1 MEEKT
6 VRAMEFVTI
15 EHYSEERFTERKSL
29 FIGRALPVNSEDE
42 ARKFIE
48 EIKEKHNDATHNV
61 YAYTI
66 ENRITRMSDDGE
78 PSGTAG
84 RPVLEAIMQKKL
96 TNVCVVVTRYFGGI
110 LLGAG
115 GLIRA
120 YRKAAEL
127 CLNKATIITIK
138 KIPVYAVTVS
148 YEHWSRILKLANNL
162 GLPQKE
168 PVYLQ
173 EVTGYFGVLPELEE
187 KFLREV
193 IDLSFGQAK
202 IQKEEEMLVKYK
214 EGRYLPV

>member
-1 MEEKT
+1 
-6 VRAMEFVTI
+6 MEFITI
-15 EHYSEERFTERKSL
+15 EAFSEERFTERKSL
-29 FIGRALPVNSEDE
+29 FIGRALPVSSEEE
-42 ARKFIE
+42 AREFID
-48 EIKEKHNDATHNV
+48 EIKEKHKDATHNV
-61 YAYTI
+61 YAFSI

-84 RPVLEAIMQKKL
+84 RPVLEAILQKKL

-127 CLNKATIITIK
+127 CLNNASIIIVK
-138 KIPVYAVTVS
+138 KIPVYRVTVC
-148 YEHWSRILKLANNL
+148 YEHWSRVLKLAATL

-168 PVYLQ
+168 PQYLQ
-173 EVTGYFGVLPELEE
+173 EVTGYFGVIPELEE

-193 IDLSFGQAK
+193 IDLSSGQAK
-202 IQKEEEMLVKYK
+202 IQKEDEMLVKYK
-214 EGRYLPV
+214 EGKYLPV